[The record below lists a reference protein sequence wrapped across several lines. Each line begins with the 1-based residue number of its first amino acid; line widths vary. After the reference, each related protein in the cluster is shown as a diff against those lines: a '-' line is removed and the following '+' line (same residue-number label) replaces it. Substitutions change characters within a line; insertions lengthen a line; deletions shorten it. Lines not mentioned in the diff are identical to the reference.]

1 VEVERMRPAADDPML
16 LATDLAEILV
26 REGVPSREAHE
37 AVARVVQNCLAKH
50 LDLRELSREDLA
62 VFHPSFPAA
71 ASELL
76 DLERSLEARSLVGG
90 TARPQVTAALERQ
103 AASIRQG
110 LEALGAEESEQ

>member
-1 VEVERMRPAADDPML
+1 MRTAADDPML

-26 REGVPSREAHE
+26 REGVPFREAHE
-37 AVARVVQNCLAKH
+37 AVGRVVQNCLSKQ
-50 LDLRELSREDLA
+50 LDLRQLSREDLV

-90 TARPQVTAALERQ
+90 TARRLVTAALDRE
-103 AASIRQG
+103 AASIRLG
-110 LEALGAEESEQ
+110 LEALGAEESLP